1 MNRTWTYKNISININ
16 DDGLFVFTFNNKD
29 YKHKSLEDAKECA
42 DKLTKDYY
50 NFSMKD
56 YNSMLSKLNK
66 REQDFVNTICK
77 ELACHYMNPYC
88 ELGVNVDFN
97 FNFSKFEE

>member
-66 REQDFVNTICK
+66 R
-77 ELACHYMNPYC
+77 
-88 ELGVNVDFN
+88 
-97 FNFSKFEE
+97 